1 MPTAT
6 LTSKGQTVIPKAI
19 RDHLGLKPG
28 DSLDFV
34 VQDSGEVL
42 IRPATEDIRRLKG
55 LLHRPGRLPV
65 SVAEMNQAI
74 AKRGRRIK

>member
-19 RDHLGLKPG
+19 RDHLKLQPG

-55 LLHRPGRLPV
+55 LLHRPGHLPV
-65 SVAEMNQAI
+65 SVEEMNQAI
-74 AKRGRRIK
+74 RKRGRKTK

>member
-19 RDHLGLKPG
+19 RDHLKLQPG

-34 VQDSGEVL
+34 VL

-65 SVAEMNQAI
+65 SVEEMNQAI
-74 AKRGRRIK
+74 RKRGRKDK

>member
-19 RDHLGLKPG
+19 RDHLGLQPG
-28 DSLDFV
+28 DTLDFV
-34 VQDSGEVL
+34 VQDNGDVL
-42 IRPATEDIRRLKG
+42 IRPATEDIQRLKG

-74 AKRGRRIK
+74 RNRRRKVR

>member
-28 DSLDFV
+28 DTLDFV
-34 VQDSGEVL
+34 VQEQGDVL
-42 IRPATEDIRRLKG
+42 IRPVSRDVRDLKG
-55 LLHRPGRLPV
+55 LLRRPGQSPV
-65 SVAEMNQAI
+65 TVEEMNRAI
-74 AKRGRRIK
+74 RQRKGKVE

>member
-1 MPTAT
+1 VPTAT

-19 RDHLGLKPG
+19 RNHLRLQPG
-28 DSLDFV
+28 DALDFV
-34 VQDSGEVL
+34 VQDNGDVL

-65 SVAEMNQAI
+65 SVGEMNQAI
-74 AKRGRRIK
+74 RNRRRKVQ

>member
-1 MPTAT
+1 
-6 LTSKGQTVIPKAI
+6 
-19 RDHLGLKPG
+19 
-28 DSLDFV
+28 V